1 MHFLAGVSAGHVT
14 LVLIADR
21 ELDIVLVYSPIQS
34 TSEVFGRLASGPIG
48 LWTLVTTV

>member
-1 MHFLAGVSAGHVT
+1 MHFLAGVAAGHVT
-14 LVLIADR
+14 LVLDR